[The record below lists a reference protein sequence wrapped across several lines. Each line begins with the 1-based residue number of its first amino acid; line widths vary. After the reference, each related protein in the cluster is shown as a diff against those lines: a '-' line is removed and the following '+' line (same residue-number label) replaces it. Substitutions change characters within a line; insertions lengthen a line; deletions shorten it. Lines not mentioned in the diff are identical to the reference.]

1 MSRIDSIFLLE
12 HPDGSPTSAPLA
24 GDYYFQPENVTRGV
38 TLANADFG
46 SAPLDPQLLGD
57 YGALKD
63 TLYGQEHV
71 DFTSC
76 TWAPLGDFADPVN
89 EGLHGAPVPGVL
101 HTRGMPPKQE
111 LCSVVE
117 PPKGLVPPELP
128 TDPFFQLEA
137 TAIYLANSNAHA
149 VWHDLL
155 EFFDGHVT
163 ASVTK
168 VSPNKFAL
176 KADLY
181 SEEHTMCSLK
191 ARIYTCQKQDSLVV
205 EFQRREGD
213 GVAFSKG
220 FRHAST
226 YLKSRPGSSC
236 IKEYRVDGPSAFD
249 AGKEAAN
256 APLGPVL
263 DLARLGAD
271 QTGPKAEAAAALA
284 RKARMALDSGVAMQC
299 AGEALEA
306 LKAILEGEGAGVAFP
321 TACALHLMAKL
332 PEAEDGFVQ
341 HGLLQLMLEKV
352 RSQQPAY
359 CDQLARSQLAEA
371 LRRAATSCA
380 PRLLPAEI
388 AVLRTE
394 LRCAA
399 QVETNAQIQKSL
411 QEAFDAL

>member
-1 MSRIDSIFLLE
+1 MDSFFLLE
-12 HPDGSPTSAPLA
+12 HPDGSPTSTRLG
-24 GDYYFQPENVTRGV
+24 GDFYFEPDCVTRGV
-38 TLANADFG
+38 TLANADFS
-46 SAPLDPQLLGD
+46 SAPLDEQLLGD
-57 YGALKD
+57 YGALKG
-63 TLYGQEHV
+63 TLYQEQHV
-71 DFTSC
+71 DFTSG
-76 TWAPLGDFADPVN
+76 TWVPLGDFADQVN
-89 EGLHGAPVPGVL
+89 GGPHGGPVPRMP
-101 HTRGMPPKQE
+101 HIRGMPPKRDT
-111 LCSVVE
+111 CAVVE
-117 PPKGLVPPELP
+117 PPKGVVPPELP
-128 TDPFFQLEA
+128 ADPLFQLEA

-168 VSPNKFAL
+168 MSPNKFAL

-191 ARIYTCQKQDSLVV
+191 TRIYTCPKQDSLVV

-213 GVAFSKG
+213 GVAFNKG

-226 YLKSRPGSSC
+226 YLKARSGSSR
-236 IKEYRVDGPSAFD
+236 IEEHRADGPSVFD

-284 RKARMALDSGVAMQC
+284 RKARMALDDGVPMQC
-299 AGEALEA
+299 VGEALEA
-306 LKAILEGEGAGVAFP
+306 LKATLEGEGAGVAFP

-332 PEAEDGFVQ
+332 PEAEEGFIQ
-341 HGLLQLMLEKV
+341 HGLLQLMLEKM
-352 RSQQPAY
+352 RSQQPSY
-359 CDQLARSQLAEA
+359 RDQLARSQLAEA

-394 LRCAA
+394 LHYVM
-399 QVETNAQIQKSL
+399 QEETNAQIHQSL